1 MHTLLYKC
9 QLSDNFYRTWS
20 FSGLHTLLYL
30 FCFGFFFHSLAITS
44 RVTRCKLTQGN
55 TLNDSREK
63 STQRT
68 DTKFIL
74 ETERVAEWH
83 RSRAKWTKSGG
94 WSEKMGRTVESNIS
108 EHIQAF
114 TAAWHGGTLLCSFQK
129 TRKFLWPAAACVS
142 TVTRIQVDYAN
153 QVSRYLSVAH
163 SSKVPA
169 TLWFNVVVFLL
180 CKKSNRNSFILN

>member
-1 MHTLLYKC
+1 MNVN
-9 QLSDNFYRTWS
+9 SDNCYRTWS

-30 FCFGFFFHSLAITS
+30 FCFGFFFTVLPLHLGSHDASWHKEIHSMTAE
-44 RVTRCKLTQGN
+44 RRAHRELTP
-55 TLNDSREK
+55 SSSWR
-63 STQRT
+63 QR
-68 DTKFIL
+68 
-74 ETERVAEWH
+74 EWH

-153 QVSRYLSVAH
+153 QVSRYLS
-163 SSKVPA
+163 A
-169 TLWFNVVVFLL
+169 TQ
-180 CKKSNRNSFILN
+180 R